1 MCAKATEPYRQSIPD
16 IHLSLEYC
24 TASVPRDGHY
34 YVVKDGRIDGRF
46 RTLKEAQVRYR
57 QMVADSGYTP
67 PGKVAK
73 VDEKAA
79 PEVEQFLDRLQDYW
93 TDSHKHT
100 RRGGKTMYRS

>member
-34 YVVKDGRIDGRF
+34 YVVKDGQIDGRF
-46 RTLKEAQVRYR
+46 RTLKEAQSRYK
-57 QMVADSGYTP
+57 QLISQSGYAGP
-67 PGKVAK
+67 R
-73 VDEKAA
+73 EKAR
-79 PEVEQFLDRLQDYW
+79 PKSHSPQEVEQYLDRLQDYW
-93 TDSHKHT
+93 GDSHKHT